1 MRDCPLAIGRP
12 AQGASGQGQA
22 CLALGLPEARL
33 LGEALEAMGDGLR
46 GMDGHEPTGWK
57 LKNAVSVVKARCAS
71 EAE

>member
-1 MRDCPLAIGRP
+1 
-12 AQGASGQGQA
+12 
-22 CLALGLPEARL
+22 
-33 LGEALEAMGDGLR
+33 MGDGLR